1 MTDSVAVFPPGF
13 RLEDETGVPYAGAVI
28 RFYDAGTTTPKT
40 VYADADL
47 STALGTSVTCDTA
60 GYPTSNGTT
69 KTLIYT
75 GTASYKVTGETSAA
89 ASIFSHDNVKG
100 AVESA
105 AAGGAATAEYETT
118 VETKSLDYTI
128 VDADQS
134 KIFLA
139 NCSSANVTFTL
150 PSAVDVGAGWRCR
163 IDHAGSANEV
173 TLETVS
179 SQTIRRGGTTYDNS
193 FSFAYQ
199 GEGATLVSDGGN
211 WVLTEYSPPFMS
223 PSFGVVTVA
232 GRLSTP
238 PGSPADG
245 AVYLLTSS
253 PTGAWSTFAEHDLAQ
268 WTGAD
273 WVKFTPLSDSGW
285 LAYVQDE
292 DIYYRF
298 VGSAWVAESAS
309 TSTAGTVRLA
319 DAAAMEAGTASRAV
333 TADIAHRA
341 PSAAKA
347 WAYVTT
353 SGGTPTLQ
361 ASQNVASITDTGT
374 GILTVTFTTAF
385 SSTNYATLATLN
397 SVGSQEITAV
407 ISSKSTTALTVTVQ
421 NAAETW
427 VDPDAYS
434 IVCFGDQ

>member
-13 RLEDETGVPYAGAVI
+13 RLEDETGVPYAGAVV
-28 RFYDAGTTTPKT
+28 RFYDSGTSTPKT
-40 VYADADL
+40 VYADASL
-47 STALGTSVTCDTA
+47 STALGTSVTCDSA

-75 GTASYKVTGETSAA
+75 GTASYKVTAETSGAVT
-89 ASIFSHDNVKG
+89 IWSHDDVKG
-100 AVESA
+100 AVVSDTGTA
-105 AAGGAATAEYETT
+105 VDAATYETV
-118 VETKSLDYTI
+118 VETKSLDYT
-128 VDADQS
+128 VVEGDQS
-134 KIFLA
+134 KCFLA
-139 NCSSANVTFTL
+139 NCSSADVTFTL

-163 IDHAGSANEV
+163 IDHAGSANQV

-232 GRLSTP
+232 DRLSTP

-273 WVKFTPLSDSGW
+273 WVKFKPLSDSGW

-292 DIYYRF
+292 DIYYKF
-298 VGSAWVAESAS
+298 TGTSWSTLIPSAT
-309 TSTAGTVRLA
+309 TSVSGTVQLA
-319 DAAAMEAGTASRAV
+319 DAAAMEAETASRVV
-333 TADIAHRA
+333 TADMMKRS
-341 PSAAKA
+341 PGVAKA
-347 WAYVTT
+347 WVKFNGTGTIAINASYGV
-353 SGGTPTLQ
+353 SG
-361 ASQNVASITDTGT
+361 ITDLGTGT
-374 GILTVTFTTAF
+374 TRITMSTAM
-385 SSTNYATLATLN
+385 SSTNYCVVATCNLSESLAY
-397 SVGSQEITAV
+397 IA
-407 ISSKSTTALTVTVQ
+407 STTTFDIETQ
-421 NAAETW
+421 NSGGTNTDASEVFAA
-427 VDPDAYS
+427 V
-434 IVCFGDQ
+434 FGDQ